1 MSFFFCNFARKIESR
16 LMTTTIIAIILTII
30 VLIFGFWLIQ
40 YSQFRNEE
48 KKRQWELKRESQK
61 SISPIRLR
69 AYERLA
75 LVLERTQPEHL
86 LMDLDVSQFTVPQL
100 QQRLLQTIRLE
111 FDHNMSQQIYV
122 SEQVW
127 DKIVAARGQMLAF
140 VSAMAMQLPPESTSL
155 DYAKTL
161 LTAYNTNGETA
172 NETAL
177 HALKEEAAKYGLTL
191 HPKKTRIVKLTKGF
205 TFLKIRYHVSR
216 GKTIKTLVRSG
227 IVRMRR
233 KMKKFIRMIGKTRLK
248 PDDVYASVQSWAA
261 HARAAQSYHAVKNM
275 IQLYDELF
283 DGYRLTRHYW
293 RTHKDIK
300 RKRKVLRL

>member
-1 MSFFFCNFARKIESR
+1 
-16 LMTTTIIAIILTII
+16 MTEILKYCIPALI
-30 VLIFGFWLIQ
+30 VLLATWIVMYKLFQ
-40 YSQFRNEE
+40 NEQQ
-48 KKRQWELKRESQK
+48 KREWELKKAAQK
-61 SISPIRLR
+61 EISPIRLR

-177 HALKEEAAKYGLTL
+177 HALKEEAAKL
-191 HPKKTRIVKLTKGF
+191 I
-205 TFLKIRYHVSR
+205 
-216 GKTIKTLVRSG
+216 
-227 IVRMRR
+227 
-233 KMKKFIRMIGKTRLK
+233 
-248 PDDVYASVQSWAA
+248 
-261 HARAAQSYHAVKNM
+261 
-275 IQLYDELF
+275 
-283 DGYRLTRHYW
+283 
-293 RTHKDIK
+293 
-300 RKRKVLRL
+300 